1 MIDHLHAAIEAR
13 CVLRLDYHDKDE
25 RASAREVEPLCLVF
39 WGGSWTLGA
48 WCRLRTDF
56 RNFRPDR
63 IAAFAQTGETFA
75 DDATRGID
83 AYLRAAGAQD
93 DG

>member
-1 MIDHLHAAIEAR
+1 VA
-13 CVLRLDYHDKDE
+13 
-25 RASAREVEPLCLVF
+25 F

-63 IAAFAQTGETFA
+63 IASFETTGEIFT
-75 DDATRGID
+75 DTPERGLT
-83 AYLRAAGAQD
+83 AYLCAVGAEALEP
-93 DG
+93 